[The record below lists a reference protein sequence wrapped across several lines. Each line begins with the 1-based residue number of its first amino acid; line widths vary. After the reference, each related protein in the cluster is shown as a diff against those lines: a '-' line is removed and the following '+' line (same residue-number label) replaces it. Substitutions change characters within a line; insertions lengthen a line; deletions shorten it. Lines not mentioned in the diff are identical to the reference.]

1 MEVLL
6 KRNSRK
12 RASRALIG
20 VLGCTIIVGG
30 VFYFYNS
37 KSTPATAQAAEA
49 DAPKPA
55 EQPVVVK
62 KVEPAVTPI
71 AKTTTPTELDHPTT
85 APAGQATNSPY
96 EPGSERRPFDSGPPM
111 TGTQLAAAPTS
122 PTFAAPSGP
131 VPTLSQAKSMADAGQ
146 ILKARN
152 AYNEALVSGKLSPA
166 DEKAAKAAIA
176 EISKTLVFSPR
187 RFPEDALQTTY
198 VVKSG
203 DRMAKIAD
211 QFDIPWELL
220 CKINNLS
227 DPRKMRAGQ
236 TLKIIKGPFHAV
248 VTKSA
253 FTLDIYLGAP
263 GGPGST
269 YVTTFG
275 VGLGKDDSTPTGT
288 WEVKPQSKLR
298 NPTYYSTLEEGPRI
312 IAADDPKNP
321 LGEYWLGLTG
331 VDGHAVGKESYGI
344 HGTIEPDSIGKMS
357 SLGCIR
363 MLNENV
369 AQVFDM
375 LVETKSHVVVR

>member
-1 MEVLL
+1 V

-20 VLGCTIIVGG
+20 VLGCTIVVGG
-30 VFYFYNS
+30 VFYFYNTKHS
-37 KSTPATAQAAEA
+37 PATAQAAEA
-49 DAPKPA
+49 DKPLS
-55 EQPVVVK
+55 EPVAVK
-62 KVEPAVTPI
+62 KVEPTVMPI
-71 AKTTTPTELDHPTT
+71 IKTATPTAGDHPT
-85 APAGQATNSPY
+85 APPTNQARVHAN
-96 EPGSERRPFDSGPPM
+96 EPEDNGKPETTVN

-122 PTFAAPSGP
+122 PAAEVSSGP
-131 VPTLSQAKSMADAGQ
+131 APTLSQAKSMADAGQ

-152 AYNEALVSGKLSPA
+152 AYNASLVSGRLSPA

-198 VVKSG
+198 IVKSG

-211 QFDIPWELL
+211 EYDIPWELL

-248 VTKSA
+248 VSKGA

-269 YVTTFG
+269 FVTTFG

-298 NPTYYSTLEEGPRI
+298 NPTYYSTREDGPRI

-375 LVETKSHVVVR
+375 LVETKSHVVVKN